1 MKKIFIN
8 PNLYLIF
15 TLLIAVYIN
24 FINISPSG
32 KYMIENFGVSSL
44 DSCVFCSSEKI
55 LNTLTILG
63 EAGRNVHLQFT
74 LYLDIIF
81 PFSIFGFFYL
91 KLKNTFYYLPFLALF
106 FDLVENTLMVL
117 EIRKFPN
124 ISSLFLN
131 SFIYINTL
139 KFIFY
144 ILCLLALTKLFK
156 KNNTGR
162 ASTRF

>member
-1 MKKIFIN
+1 MKKIFLN
-8 PNLYLIF
+8 PNLYLAF
-15 TLLIAVYIN
+15 TFLIAIYIN
-24 FINISPSG
+24 FVNISPSG
-32 KYMIENFGVSSL
+32 KYMLENFGVNSL
-44 DSCVFCSSEKI
+44 DSCIFCSSQKI
-55 LNTLTILG
+55 LDILTILG
-63 EAGRNVHLQFT
+63 EAGRNIHLQFT

-91 KLKNTFYYLPFLALF
+91 KLKNTFYYLPCLALF

-144 ILCLLALTKLFK
+144 ILCLFALIKLFK
-156 KNNTGR
+156 KNNAG
-162 ASTRF
+162 STSD